1 MGRKTKKDPSPETRG
16 RQRRAE
22 VAGKA
27 NGSSNRGRTCPGPW
41 TANRFTV
48 AAVCGLLLM
57 AVALVFGQ
65 TIRHE
70 FVNFDDDK
78 YVLDNPHIAGGLT
91 AHGIAWAATHS
102 HVGNWHPL
110 TSISH
115 MLDCRFYGL
124 QPGGH
129 HLTNILLHAATAVV
143 LLLVLRCMTGQLWP
157 SALVAALF
165 AVHPLRAESV
175 AWVAERKDVLSGLL
189 FTLTLGAYVGYVRR
203 PFSLWRYV
211 AVATLLALGLMA
223 KPMLVTMPLVLLLLD
238 YWPLGRLGECQ
249 GGLDAGA
256 SRSRLLRLV
265 VEKIPLLILA
275 AASCVATLL
284 AQVEAMSPGDL
295 VSIPSRIANG
305 LVSYVAYLGQMFYPA
320 GLAVLYPHP
329 GSGLPIWEIVG
340 AVLLLGGIS
349 VAAWAWRR
357 QCPYVLVGWLWYL
370 GTLVPVIG
378 LIQVGSQA
386 MADRYTYLPQIG
398 FCLALVWA
406 VRRVSESW
414 PYRRQLCGVAS
425 MLAIAVLMACAWRQT
440 ALWRDNETLWTHT
453 LACTSRN
460 AVAHTDLGLALVHAG
475 RIDEA
480 LAHYREAVEI
490 QPRLVAARN
499 NFGDALLR
507 KKRVDEAMAQFQTAV
522 EINPMHAGSHNNLGL
537 ALAQRGATDDAIA
550 HYRKALELKPDYPEA
565 HFNLGDAW
573 VQKGQFEE
581 AFASFRKGLELKPRD
596 PAVHNNFGNGLAQA
610 GRLDEAIAH
619 YRQALEIVPG
629 DGNTYNNLGNALCQQ
644 GKIDESIASFQKALE
659 TKPNDVRVHNNL
671 GNALLLKGRA
681 DEATRHFEMA
691 LEVDPN
697 NPEAQYNLGNVLA
710 GKGRIDEAMA
720 RYRKAAASRPDYADA
735 HQNLGVL
742 LHQQGKIAE
751 ALAQWREAIRLRPK
765 DMVLL
770 NAVARLLATHPD
782 ASVRN
787 GPEAVELA
795 RRAVQLSGER
805 DPALLDTLAAAC
817 AEAGRFA
824 EAIEVAQ
831 HALLLASARGNT
843 ALSEAVGSRIK
854 LYQSG
859 SPFRGVRPSAGAD
872 AAQPR

>member
-1 MGRKTKKDPSPETRG
+1 MAAKPGKNRPPQ
-16 RQRRAE
+16 QRSLRHHEKVKLPGGAP
-22 VAGKA
+22 A
-27 NGSSNRGRTCPGPW
+27 NGVPEPKSRARDLRAVVAVC
-41 TANRFTV
+41 ALLL
-48 AAVCGLLLM
+48 AAVT
-57 AVALVFGQ
+57 LVFGQ

-78 YVLDNPHIAGGLT
+78 YVVDNPQIAGGLT

-110 TSISH
+110 SSISH
-115 MLDCRFYGL
+115 MLDCQFYGL
-124 QPGGH
+124 RPGGH

-143 LLLVLRCMTGQLWP
+143 LLLVLRRMTGELWP

-165 AVHPLRAESV
+165 AIHPLRVESV

-189 FTLTLGAYVGYVRR
+189 FTLTLGAYLGYVRR
-203 PFSLWRYV
+203 PFSLWRYM
-211 AVATLLALGLMA
+211 AVAALFALGLMA

-238 YWPLGRLGECQ
+238 YWPLGRFGESLQ
-249 GGLDAGA
+249 GVDTGR
-256 SRSRLLRLV
+256 SRSRFSRLV

-275 AASCVATLL
+275 AASCMATLL
-284 AQVEAMSPGDL
+284 AQVEAMAPSDL
-295 VSIPSRIANG
+295 VPVASRIANG
-305 LVSYVAYLGQMFYPA
+305 LVSYVAYLGQMFTPA

-329 GSGLPIWEIVG
+329 GSHLPIWKIVS
-340 AVLLLGGIS
+340 ALLLLVAIS

-357 QCPYVLVGWLWYL
+357 KCPYVLVGWLWYL

-378 LIQVGSQA
+378 LIQVGPQA

-398 FCLALVWA
+398 VCLALVWTL
-406 VRRVSESW
+406 RRLSADW

-425 MLAIAVLMACAWRQT
+425 ALAIAVLMGCAWRQ
-440 ALWRDNETLWTHT
+440 ASFWHDSETLWTHT

-460 AVAHTDLGLALVHAG
+460 AIAHTDLGLALVHSG

-480 LAHYREAVEI
+480 LDHYREAVTIRPE
-490 QPRLVAARN
+490 LVATRN

-507 KKRVDEAMAQFQTAV
+507 KKRVNEAMSQFEAAL
-522 EINPMHAGSHNNLGL
+522 NLDPLHAESHNNLGV

-550 HYRKALELKPDYPEA
+550 HYRKALELKPDYSEA

-573 VQKGQFEE
+573 LQKGQFEE
-581 AFASFRKGLELKPRD
+581 AFACYRKALEIKPLD
-596 PAVHNNFGNGLAQA
+596 PAIHNNFGNGLAKA
-610 GRLDEAIAH
+610 GRLDEAVAH

-629 DGNTYNNLGNALCQQ
+629 DGDAYNNLGNALCNQ
-644 GKIDESIASFQKALE
+644 GKIDEAIVSFRNGLE
-659 TKPNDVRVHNNL
+659 NRPNDVRIHNNL

-681 DEATRHFEMA
+681 DEATGQFEQV

-697 NPEAQYNLGNVLA
+697 DAEAHYNLGNVLA
-710 GKGRIDEAMA
+710 GKGRFDEAMA
-720 RYRKAAASRPDYADA
+720 RYRKAVASRPDYADA

-751 ALAQWREAIRLRPK
+751 ALAQWREVIRLRPN
-765 DMVLL
+765 DTGLL
-770 NAVARLLATHPD
+770 NAVSRLLATHPD

-787 GPEAVELA
+787 GPEAAEMA

-805 DPALLDTLAAAC
+805 DPALMDTLAAAC

-824 EAIEVAQ
+824 EATEVAQ
-831 HALLLASARGNT
+831 HALLLATARGNAVLAE
-843 ALSEAVGSRIK
+843 ALRSRIK
-854 LYQSG
+854 LYQAG
-859 SPFRGVRPSAGAD
+859 SPFRDAQPSAGTGATRP
-872 AAQPR
+872 Q